1 MIDTNKLKNAGSG
14 AFPDGL
20 SPADIAI
27 AKLKADLA
35 VYVFKHRE
43 SAGLTQKQFAE
54 KYGISQSTVSK
65 VENGDD
71 NVSLRAVVEISTA
84 LGFELKLEKRIEK
97 SVVGTASVIQLSTYQ
112 NNRRVIVSKDNY
124 FRGASSSLLEY
135 ERKEM

>member
-1 MIDTNKLKNAGSG
+1 MIDINKLKNAKTG

-20 SPADIAI
+20 STADITI

-43 SAGLTQKQFAE
+43 NAGLTQKQFAE

-71 NVSLRAVVEISTA
+71 NISLRAVVEMSTA
-84 LGFELKLEKRIEK
+84 FGLELKLENRI
-97 SVVGTASVIQLSTYQ
+97 
-112 NNRRVIVSKDNY
+112 
-124 FRGASSSLLEY
+124 
-135 ERKEM
+135 